1 MLLTPEN
8 FRNSFLGGLAKL
20 IMGLLVPTDLKKTLK
35 EILWIAFEE
44 HIWLVH
50 KFSVYESKVGS
61 RVLEERL

>member
-20 IMGLLVPTDLKKTLK
+20 IMGLLVPTDLKKLK

-44 HIWLVH
+44 RI
-50 KFSVYESKVGS
+50 
-61 RVLEERL
+61 